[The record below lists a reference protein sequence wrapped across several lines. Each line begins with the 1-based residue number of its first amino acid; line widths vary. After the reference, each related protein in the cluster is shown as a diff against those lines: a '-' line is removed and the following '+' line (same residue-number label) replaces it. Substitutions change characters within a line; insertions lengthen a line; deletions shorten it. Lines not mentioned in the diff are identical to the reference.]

1 MEKKDTLSV
10 NVICHQRQIKMHL
23 KYDKT
28 YIYIYISKM
37 KMNSGNSYETVMK
50 VWIYLGLI

>member
-28 YIYIYISKM
+28 YIYISKM